1 MKMEL
6 FGQTKEILLND
17 VLKILIRKYNL
28 LNNSNNYKKKKN
40 FYSIISSIP
49 QTVRH
54 LYGIDRIKTLK
65 DVMKCEILY
74 LEKCGEIGVDNIIRK
89 TATTVELQVKYCT
102 YWFTGYLFKF
112 RSPKERLMLIDN
124 IIEILKCYGRI

>member
-28 LNNSNNYKKKKN
+28 LDNSNRYKKKKN
-40 FYSIISSIP
+40 FESIITSIP
-49 QTVRH
+49 ESIRYK
-54 LYGIDRIKTLK
+54 YGIDKIKTLE

-74 LEKCGEIGVDNIIRK
+74 LEDSGLIAVGNVTRE

-102 YWFTGYLFKF
+102 YWFTGYLFYFK
-112 RSPKERLMLIDN
+112 SPKERLKLIDN

>member
-28 LNNSNNYKKKKN
+28 LDNSNKCKKKKK
-40 FYSIISSIP
+40 FESIITSIP
-49 QTVRH
+49 ESIRYK
-54 LYGIDRIKTLK
+54 YGIDKIKTLE

-74 LEKCGEIGVDNIIRK
+74 LEDSGLIAVDNVTRA

-102 YWFTGYLFKF
+102 YWFTGYLFYFK
-112 RSPKERLMLIDN
+112 SPKERLKLIDN

>member
-17 VLKILIRKYNL
+17 ILKILIRKYNL
-28 LNNSNNYKKKKN
+28 LDNSNKIKKEKN
-40 FYSIISSIP
+40 FESIISSIP
-49 QTVRH
+49 QSVKYK
-54 LYGIDRIKTLK
+54 YGIHKIKTLE

-74 LEKCGEIGVDNIIRK
+74 LENSGNVNVGNISK
-89 TATTVELQVKYCT
+89 ETATTVELQVKYCT
-102 YWFTGYLFKF
+102 YWFTGYLFYFKN
-112 RSPKERLMLIDN
+112 PKERLKLIDN

>member
-28 LNNSNNYKKKKN
+28 LDNFNNYKKKKN

-49 QTVRH
+49 QTMRH

-74 LEKCGEIGVDNIIRK
+74 LEKCGEIGVDNITRK

-112 RSPKERLMLIDN
+112 RSPKERLTLIDN